1 MCRRCFPTPTLLREV
16 SRGVLGAKRT
26 APGTL
31 GFLRGWMWME
41 PGRGQP
47 G

>member
-16 SRGVLGAKRT
+16 SRGVLGARRS

-31 GFLRGWMWME
+31 ELLRGWMRME
-41 PGRGQP
+41 PGRGQL